1 MQDLLNYEYL
11 LNQQQPVRASQP
23 VASFQREFSTDLN
36 QPYQIIPTS
45 QSLQQPAGYRV
56 PPNRLEQPPSARPS
70 QRFVPPSNFEQQPYG
85 ILPSLS
91 APQIA
96 TSQPP
101 QRGTSAPSVNT
112 RQQAPTILDYEASYK
127 IRQLELSLL
136 DFKGA
141 IERRFTEI

>member
-1 MQDLLNYEYL
+1 
-11 LNQQQPVRASQP
+11 
-23 VASFQREFSTDLN
+23 
-36 QPYQIIPTS
+36 
-45 QSLQQPAGYRV
+45 
-56 PPNRLEQPPSARPS
+56 
-70 QRFVPPSNFEQQPYG
+70 
-85 ILPSLS
+85 LS

-112 RQQAPTILDYEASYK
+112 RQQAPTIQDYEASYK